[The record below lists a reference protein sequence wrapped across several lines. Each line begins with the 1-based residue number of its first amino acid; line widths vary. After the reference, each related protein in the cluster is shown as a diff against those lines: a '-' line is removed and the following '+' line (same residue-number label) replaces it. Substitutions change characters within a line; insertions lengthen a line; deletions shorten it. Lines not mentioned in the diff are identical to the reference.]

1 VLKSESAA
9 LGQGA
14 RRYSMVILAIVY
26 MFNFV
31 DRQILA
37 ILLPQ
42 IRDEF
47 GTSDAYLGFLS
58 GTAFALFYVTLG
70 VPIAQYADRCN
81 RRNLIAAAVAL
92 WSAMTAVS
100 GLAANI
106 WQLTAARIGVGIG
119 EAGCS
124 PPAHSMIADY
134 FPPEKRSTAMGFYT
148 LGISAGI
155 MTAYLAGGWVA
166 QNIGWREAFFVVG
179 IPGLFLAAVVRFTV
193 KEPQRGASE
202 SRETSGRTAR
212 LAEVLWFLAA
222 RRSFIHMATAAGLS
236 TFVGYSVIGFLPSFM
251 VRSFEME
258 LAQLGVWLGLI
269 LGICGGA
276 GFFFGGYFADRLGRG
291 SHQKALN
298 FIAATVLLSAGLLAL
313 MFLAKSSIMVLLLF
327 ILPAATMNV
336 YLAPVL
342 AQAQSLVALR
352 MRATTAALVLL
363 IINVIGLAFGPLI
376 TGMLSDYLEPRFG
389 EESMRYSL
397 LIVTS
402 VILPWAVWHF
412 YRAGKWIDVDL
423 ARASKSD

>member
-1 VLKSESAA
+1 MTKDSPVLSTFE
-9 LGQGA
+9 
-14 RRYSMVILAIVY
+14 RRYAMVVLAIVY
-26 MFNFV
+26 MFNFI

-81 RRNLIAAAVAL
+81 RRNLIAAAVAV
-92 WSAMTAVS
+92 WSTMTALS
-100 GLAANI
+100 GLATNI
-106 WQLTAARIGVGIG
+106 WHLAAARIGVGIG

-155 MTAYLAGGWVA
+155 MIAYLAGGWVA

-179 IPGLFLAAVVRFTV
+179 LPGLLLAAIVRFTIR
-193 KEPQRGASE
+193 EPKRGASE
-202 SRETSGRTAR
+202 SRVSGGEQPR
-212 LAEVLWFLAA
+212 LLEVIQFLAA
-222 RRSFIHMATAAGLS
+222 RRSFIHMAVAAGLTS
-236 TFVGYSVIGFLPSFM
+236 FVGYSSISFLPSFM
-251 VRSFEME
+251 VRSFDME
-258 LAQLGVWLGLI
+258 IAELGRWLGLI
-269 LGICGGA
+269 LGISGGA
-276 GFFFGGYFADRLGRG
+276 GFFFGGYIADHLGRG
-291 SHQKALN
+291 SHRRALN
-298 FIAATVLLSAGLLAL
+298 FIAATVLISAGLSGMML
-313 MFLAKSSIMVLLLF
+313 MAETSTRALLLF

-342 AQAQSLVALR
+342 SQAQSLVALR
-352 MRATTAALVLL
+352 MRATTSALVLL
-363 IINVIGLAFGPLI
+363 VINIIGLALGPLI
-376 TGMLSDYLEPRFG
+376 TGSLSDALEPRFG

-397 LIVTS
+397 MIVTF

-412 YRAGKWIDVDL
+412 YSAGKWIDSDL
-423 ARASKSD
+423 ARAAEHD